1 MLSLYHVLSI
11 LLMFYDEQETLEKV
25 IVDIPSRTFTIV
37 SEKGDSKKISC
48 NSDQF
53 MRVLEVVREMV
64 PVTDVSYV

>member
-1 MLSLYHVLSI
+1 
-11 LLMFYDEQETLEKV
+11 MFYDEQETLDKV

-37 SEKGDSKKISC
+37 SDRGDTKKISS

-53 MRVLEVVREMV
+53 MRVLEIVREMV

>member
-1 MLSLYHVLSI
+1 
-11 LLMFYDEQETLEKV
+11 MFYDESERLEKV

-37 SEKGDSKKISC
+37 SDKGDTKQISC

-64 PVTDVSYV
+64 PITDVSYV